1 MIKTQYDVNAEV
13 DARLE
18 ALEDKK
24 LHENEI
30 GFDMLCEKYVDD
42 CAMKFAAVL
51 TEQFFLKNYK
61 HKGTYKD
68 LMPSLAEASYHA
80 AEAMLKEKLKRKNER
95 QKI

>member
-1 MIKTQYDVNAEV
+1 MKTQYDVNAEV

-30 GFDMLCEKYVDD
+30 SFDMLCEKYVDD
-42 CAMKFAAVL
+42 CAMRAMSV
-51 TEQFFLKNYK
+51 FLKLDLYLK
-61 HKGTYKD
+61 RAFISHK
-68 LMPSLAEASYHA
+68 LIAEQSYII